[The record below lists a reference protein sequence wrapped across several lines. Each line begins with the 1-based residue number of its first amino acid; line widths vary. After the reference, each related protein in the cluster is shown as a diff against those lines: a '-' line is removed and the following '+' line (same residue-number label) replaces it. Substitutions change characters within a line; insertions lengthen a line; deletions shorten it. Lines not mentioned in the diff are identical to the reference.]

1 MRRALD
7 KLFFMHPINFD
18 TLKYA
23 KQLQAAGMDH
33 RVAEE
38 QAMALSE
45 LMENALQPLATKSDL
60 QLLEQRMVIK
70 LGTLMVACVGAVTAL
85 LKLF

>member
-1 MRRALD
+1 
-7 KLFFMHPINFD
+7 
-18 TLKYA
+18 
-23 KQLQAAGMDH
+23 MDH

>member
-7 KLFFMHPINFD
+7 KLFYMHPINFD

-23 KQLQAAGMDH
+23 KRLQAAGMDH